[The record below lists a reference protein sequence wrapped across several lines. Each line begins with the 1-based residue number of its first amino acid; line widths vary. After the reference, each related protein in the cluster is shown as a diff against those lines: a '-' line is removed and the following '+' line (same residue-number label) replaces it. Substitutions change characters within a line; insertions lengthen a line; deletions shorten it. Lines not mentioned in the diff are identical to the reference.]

1 MPNPEKPVPQLS
13 GFQKFFI
20 SLKDTLFNYRYLV
33 LTVLSFLLVFLLGQG
48 DLLSLAKF
56 AISLSFSVWIVGL
69 VLEELW
75 INRSKFK
82 FVLEI
87 YFSGVLAYLRAFLI
101 ALTTITL
108 AIGIYPFVPAFLRWG
123 WGSLIS
129 SGPTNVL
136 LQPFDTME
144 KVGAASVA
152 QGSSVNWGAILIVLF
167 WAVLVFILPFWA
179 QTEELIFRKGVN
191 SWGKICWK
199 SLQFGLTHLIVG
211 IPFYMGFV
219 LAVPG
224 FLFAWRY
231 KYVHDRFL
239 KNVEDDE
246 LKAQEAGVAA
256 STKDHA
262 IYNAILISLLAL
274 LLLLGS

>member
-1 MPNPEKPVPQLS
+1 M
-13 GFQKFFI
+13 
-20 SLKDTLFNYRYLV
+20 KDTLIGYRYLV
-33 LTVLSFLLVFLLGQG
+33 LTVLSFLLVFLLGEG

-56 AISLSFSVWIVGL
+56 AISLSFSGLIVGL

-75 INRSKFK
+75 INRSKFN

-87 YFSGVLAYLRAFLI
+87 YFSGFLAYLRAFLI
-101 ALTTITL
+101 AVTTITL
-108 AIGIYPFVPAFLRWG
+108 AIGVYPFVPKFLRWG

-152 QGSSVNWGAILIVLF
+152 QGSSVNWGAVLIVLF

-191 SWGKICWK
+191 SWGKICVK

-211 IPFYMGFV
+211 IPIYMGFV

-239 KNVEDDE
+239 KKIEDDE

-256 STKDHA
+256 STADHA

>member
-1 MPNPEKPVPQLS
+1 MPNSEKPVPQFS

-20 SLKDTLFNYRYLV
+20 KLKDTLISYRYLV
-33 LTVLSFLLVFLLGQG
+33 LTAVSFLLVFVLGRG
-48 DLLSLAKF
+48 DLLSLLKF
-56 AISLSFSVWIVGL
+56 AVSLSFSGLIVGL

-75 INRSKFK
+75 FNRSKFK
-82 FVLEI
+82 FVWGI
-87 YFSGVLAYLRAFLI
+87 YLSGILAYLRAFLI
-101 ALTTITL
+101 ALTTITIS
-108 AIGIYPFVPAFLRWG
+108 IGVYPFVPQFLRWG

-136 LQPFDTME
+136 LQPFDTMD

-167 WAVLVFILPFWA
+167 WAVLLFILPFWA

-191 SWGKICWK
+191 SWRSICFK

-211 IPFYMGFV
+211 IPFYMGLV

-224 FLFAWRY
+224 FLFACRY

-239 KNVEDDE
+239 KKVEDDE

-256 STKDHA
+256 STADHA